1 MIYKSFNDDWL
12 FESRNGK
19 RKVTLPHDAMLE
31 EKRYAKGYE
40 FSGNAYF
47 DGGYYIYTKEFNLTK
62 DYKNKKIFLEVL
74 GCYPNA
80 SIILNEKE
88 LNKYDNGYSTYLVDL
103 TNNLLFDEVNV
114 LKIICDNTLMPNS
127 RWYSGAGLY
136 RGLNL
141 LIGNNDYIL
150 NNELKINVLN
160 YNPLTI
166 FYDVKYVGCNDLNV
180 KFEIYDNDKLVKS
193 INGSSN
199 TLELDLK
206 LWSDVNPY
214 LYKIKVLLEKNN
226 EVLDTY
232 SFDYGF
238 RHLEFNTNG
247 LFVNGIKTIL
257 KGACLHHDNGILGA
271 KSYFDIE
278 YRKLEVLKS
287 YGFNAIRSS
296 HNPSS
301 KTLLD
306 ACDKLGIYV
315 MDELSDMWYNHK
327 NPYDYATYF
336 EANYMKDL
344 KLMIEKDY
352 NHPSVILYS
361 LGNEL
366 SEPTSDSIL
375 GIKIL
380 NDMVTY
386 IHENDYRKSTLGI
399 NFTNLPRPELDKYKQ
414 DARMFEIYENKDSV
428 CDEFNEVVVTLGES
442 MADISIKEDSER
454 VAHKALELLDV
465 AGYNYAYKKYYKD
478 DLEHKDRIIVG
489 TETMCKD
496 IYQNKKIMDEIPRVI
511 GDFIWTGIDY
521 LGEVGVGG
529 YNNEKYFSKP
539 YPWILAN
546 AGALDLLYM
555 PTGEAALAKISY
567 GKSNLL
573 IFTRMPKEDETLS
586 GWRWTNSLNTYS
598 YGNNLNKKVIVEVFS
613 NYPVVELFLNNKSLG
628 KKEVTKGYVT
638 YEIEYIPGVLKAIGF
653 DSESN
658 IKEEYTLK
666 TVSES
671 KLSLRLDYKGS
682 ELSLLYIE
690 YKDKDGIID
699 TLKSNEIKID
709 VEGGILLGFGSA
721 NPITENNY
729 LSNITNMYKGQAL
742 AIIKNTDKN
751 CKVKVSSN
759 DDLKT
764 III

>member
-31 EKRYAKGYE
+31 EKRYGKGYE

-47 DGGYYIYTKEFNLTK
+47 DGGYYTYTKEFTLDK
-62 DYKNKKIFLEVL
+62 SYKNKKIFLEVL

-88 LNKYDNGYSTYLVDL
+88 INEYNNGYSTYLVDL

-141 LIGNNDYIL
+141 LIGNNEYIL
-150 NNELKINVLN
+150 NNELKINVIN

-166 FYDVKYVGCNDLNV
+166 SYDVKYVGGNDLNV

-193 INGSSN
+193 INGKSN
-199 TLELDLK
+199 ELELDLK
-206 LWSDVNPY
+206 LWSDINPY
-214 LYKIKVLLEKNN
+214 LYQIKVILEKNN
-226 EVLDTY
+226 EVIDTY
-232 SFDYGF
+232 SFNYGF
-238 RHLEFNTNG
+238 RHLEFSTNG
-247 LFVNGIKTIL
+247 LFVNGVKTIL

-296 HNPSS
+296 HNPASRS
-301 KTLLD
+301 LLD

-327 NPYDYATYF
+327 NTYDYATYF

-386 IHENDYRKSTLGI
+386 IRENDYRKSTLGI
-399 NFTNLPRPELDKYKQ
+399 NFTNLPRPELDEYKKK
-414 DARMFEIYENKDSV
+414 ARMFEIYENKDSV

-454 VAHKALELLDV
+454 VANKALELLDV
-465 AGYNYAYKKYYKD
+465 AGYNYAYKKYFKD
-478 DLEHKDRIIVG
+478 DLEHKERIIVG

-496 IYQNKKIMDEIPRVI
+496 IYQNKKIMDELPRVI

-529 YNNEKYFSKP
+529 YNNERYFSKP

-555 PTGEAALAKISY
+555 PTGEAALAKIAY
-567 GKSNLL
+567 GMANLL
-573 IFTRMPKEDETLS
+573 VFTRIPKEDETLS

-598 YGNNLNKKVIVEVFS
+598 YDSINKKVIVEVFS
-613 NYPVVELFLNNKSLG
+613 NYKTVELFLNNKSLG
-628 KKEVTKGYVT
+628 KKEVTKGYVE
-638 YEIEYIPGVLKAIGF
+638 YEILYTPGVLKAIGY
-653 DSESN
+653 DIDSN
-658 IKEEYTLK
+658 IKEEYILK
-666 TVSES
+666 SVSES

-699 TLKSNEIKID
+699 TLKSDEIKID
-709 VEGGILLGFGSA
+709 VEGGLLLGFGSA

-729 LSNITNMYKGQAL
+729 LSNVTNMYKGQAL
-742 AIIKNTDKN
+742 AIIKNIDKN
-751 CKVKVSSN
+751 CKVSVSSIN
-759 DDLKT
+759 DIKT